1 VKYRILLEHDVSLNH
16 KMALQDSRTSTPLSK
31 ANGVPMSKI
40 ADSKHGQVNAYHADI
55 LKVVFSQ
62 PV

>member
-1 VKYRILLEHDVSLNH
+1 MQYCVLLERDVSLNH
-16 KMALQDSRTSTPLSK
+16 KMALQDSRKSTSLSK
-31 ANGVPMSKI
+31 ANGVSMSKI
-40 ADSKHGQVNAYHADI
+40 ADSKYGQVNAYHADI